1 MSKSDKLVKFDKMAS
16 LFLEFEN
23 DFNEMP
29 QESHTSFTVELQKEE
44 FKTLWEKVRL
54 SYEDFVTSSNT
65 VDSEEDCDAAK
76 QLFKECRLAYISC
89 AAQMGEL
96 SQSFVARP
104 ILPF

>member
-54 SYEDFVTSSNT
+54 SYEEFVTCGNT
-65 VDSEEDCDAAK
+65 KDSEEDCGAAK
-76 QLFKECRLAYISC
+76 QLFK
-89 AAQMGEL
+89 
-96 SQSFVARP
+96 
-104 ILPF
+104 

>member
-23 DFNEMP
+23 DYNEMP
-29 QESHTSFTVELQKEE
+29 QESHTSFTLEIQKEE

-54 SYEDFVTSSNT
+54 SYEDFVTCGNT
-65 VDSEEDCDAAK
+65 KDYEEDCDAAK

-89 AAQMGEL
+89 AAQAA
-96 SQSFVARP
+96 SHIPTIVNC
-104 ILPF
+104 